1 MLRVMYVAL
10 GGAAWDWRP
19 AYWVVAMATM
29 LVGVLM
35 AVTSSDIKRMLAYSS
50 IAHAGFLLLGIVAYS
65 QQGAAATLFYLL
77 AYGLTTVGAFA
88 VVMLVRGPTGEAG
101 HLSHWA
107 GLGRRSPLLAGVFAL
122 FLLAL
127 AGIPLTSG
135 FTAKFGVFAAALSSG
150 ATAPVVVAVVA
161 SAISAFF
168 YLRVIVLMFFT
179 EPSGDAPSVVVP
191 GLGTRA
197 AIGLAVVAT
206 ILLGVYPQV
215 ALDIADASSTFLR

>member
-1 MLRVMYVAL
+1 
-10 GGAAWDWRP
+10 
-19 AYWVVAMATM
+19 
-29 LVGVLM
+29 
-35 AVTSSDIKRMLAYSS
+35 
-50 IAHAGFLLLGIVAYS
+50 
-65 QQGAAATLFYLL
+65 
-77 AYGLTTVGAFA
+77 
-88 VVMLVRGPTGEAG
+88 
-101 HLSHWA
+101 
-107 GLGRRSPLLAGVFAL
+107 
-122 FLLAL
+122 
-127 AGIPLTSG
+127 
-135 FTAKFGVFAAALSSG
+135 
-150 ATAPVVVAVVA
+150 VVVAVVA